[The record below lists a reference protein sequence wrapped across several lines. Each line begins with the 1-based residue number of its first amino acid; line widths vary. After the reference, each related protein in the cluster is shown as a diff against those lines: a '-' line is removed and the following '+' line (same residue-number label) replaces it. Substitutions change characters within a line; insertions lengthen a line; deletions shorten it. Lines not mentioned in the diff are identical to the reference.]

1 MEAAKYFRNK
11 LHFRCLIGLLIN
23 LRVKQSGLFVFSV
36 RHVGSQHPKRQ
47 KLAGIARIGI
57 YNIKEI

>member
-23 LRVKQSGLFVFSV
+23 LRVKQSGLFVFSFS
-36 RHVGSQHPKRQ
+36 HVGSQHPKRQ